1 MLKHAAVVALVGI
14 IASGTAP
21 QQKAQNQS
29 CLHGASEAPAQA
41 ARRDAALELARK
53 IISTERAANNQGHTY
68 YVLSDL
74 PGLASE
80 VGGFKVQ
87 LSTDGLSY
95 TFSVKDT
102 LDACRFAYFSDQ
114 DGVIYAAT
122 PAR

>member
-1 MLKHAAVVALVGI
+1 MLKQTAVAVLIGI
-14 IASGTAP
+14 IGTGTAP
-21 QQKAQNQS
+21 QQKAQNPN

-41 ARRDAALELARK
+41 ARRDAALDLARK
-53 IISTERAANNQGHTY
+53 IISTEKAANNQGHTY

-114 DGVIYAAT
+114 DGVIYAAS
-122 PAR
+122 PVR